1 MSNRLPLLLAAL
13 FIGIAV
19 IQFLNEQANAA
30 LLYVALALG
39 TLLHAEG
46 QHRGNRLWQG
56 MGAALVAFSA
66 VILLWLAFS

>member
-1 MSNRLPLLLAAL
+1 MPDRLPLLLAAL

-19 IQFLNEQANAA
+19 IQVLSGHVNAA

-66 VILLWLAFS
+66 VVLLWLAFS